1 MICGPLVN
9 RQIKANGYVTNK
21 EFHNWSTI
29 FLKPHSIYYDHSISQ
44 DKDISYEN
52 HYENKFTKTFR
63 PTDILHIFTKC

>member
-21 EFHNWSTI
+21 EFHNGSTKI
-29 FLKPHSIYYDHSISQ
+29 LKPHSIYYDHSISQ

-52 HYENKFTKTFR
+52 QRQIINKLQFQKDFV
-63 PTDILHIFTKC
+63 PIVNSC